1 MTKLEIITQAIE
13 SRKTISFEYN
23 KDGKVKGKRIGNP
36 HAIFIH
42 QSTDNII
49 VDIYQTDGVS
59 DTKQRIPDWRP
70 FLFDYIENTEISDD
84 SFEIAIGYDSNPSSG
99 KYNKAICKVK

>member
-1 MTKLEIITQAIE
+1 MTKLETISQAIE
-13 SRKTISFEYN
+13 GKRIISFEYN
-23 KDGKVKGKRIGNP
+23 KDGKIQGKRIGNP
-36 HAIFIH
+36 HALYIH
-42 QSTDNII
+42 PSTDNTT

-70 FLFDYIENTEISDD
+70 FLFDYIENIEISDD
-84 SFEIAIGYDSNPSSG
+84 SFDIAIGYDSNPLSG